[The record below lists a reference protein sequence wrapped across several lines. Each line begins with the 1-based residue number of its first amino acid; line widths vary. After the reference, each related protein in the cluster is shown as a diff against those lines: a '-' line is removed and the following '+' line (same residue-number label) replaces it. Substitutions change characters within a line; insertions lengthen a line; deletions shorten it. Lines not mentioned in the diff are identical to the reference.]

1 MLGANRKTRNHPYQ
15 RLRGT
20 AVDEHPVRPS
30 PKPDWRPMKM
40 SRNGLYAIIAVLAV
54 VVGVVG
60 YQYYQERQNT
70 AGIEIKI
77 GKDGITVETD

>member
-1 MLGANRKTRNHPYQ
+1 
-15 RLRGT
+15 
-20 AVDEHPVRPS
+20 
-30 PKPDWRPMKM
+30 MKM